1 MSFTQT
7 TLLNKA
13 GYFAFLSRE
22 NLAERNDPEDIVSLV
37 NASQYIARNL
47 LGTTPIMVTSGSEIM
62 VDANNP
68 PQSLLYC
75 CKALPSDVMIT
86 TNNLRSAFVILN
98 DSELYDIDI
107 GIDTQSAYALAP
119 GQMILI
125 VTSPYK
131 TSITPNYSI
140 FEVVIPY
147 GWTAEDMSLKVGKG
161 DEVRISTGDTMVQ
174 SAITEVN
181 LPGYEQFS
189 FITDGSFF
197 VNGKHSAIDSAYTVT
212 DLSLGLVPASLR
224 YLLIVPVLP
233 YNEFVDRDGVYAGV
247 PIYQID
253 LLNGVTIS
261 QEWNAN
267 QPNKSTLSFKKDA
280 GFNEE
285 IAVPICVE

>member
-1 MSFTQT
+1 MSFNQT

-13 GYFAFLSRE
+13 GYFAFLSKD
-22 NLAERNDPEDIVSLV
+22 NLIETSDPQDIVSLV

-75 CKALPSDVMIT
+75 CKARPSNVMIT

-107 GIDTQSAYALAP
+107 DIDTQSAYTLLP

-131 TSITPNYSI
+131 TSFTPNYII
-140 FEVVIPY
+140 FEGVIPY

-161 DEVRISTGDTMVQ
+161 DEVKISTGDTMVQ

-189 FITDGSFF
+189 FFT
-197 VNGKHSAIDSAYTVT
+197 NGKPSAIDNTYISHCPTI
-212 DLSLGLVPASLR
+212 GLIPSSLR

-233 YNEFVDRDGVYAGV
+233 YNEFVDIDGVYAGV

-285 IAVPICVE
+285 IAVPIYVE

>member
-1 MSFTQT
+1 MSFNQT

-22 NLAERNDPEDIVSLV
+22 NLAEDYDPEDIVSLV

-75 CKALPSDVMIT
+75 CKALPSEVNIL

-98 DSELYDIDI
+98 DSELYNIDID
-107 GIDTQSAYALAP
+107 IDTQSAYTLAP

-131 TSITPNYSI
+131 TSVTPNYLI
-140 FEVVIPY
+140 FEGVIPY

-189 FITDGSFF
+189 FFI
-197 VNGKHSAIDSAYTVT
+197 NGKPSAIDSAYTET
-212 DLSLGLVPASLR
+212 DIGLGLIPASLR

>member
-1 MSFTQT
+1 MSFNQT

-13 GYFAFLSRE
+13 GYFAFLSSE
-22 NLAERNDPEDIVSLV
+22 NLAEAQDPQDIVSLV

-47 LGTTPIMVTSGSEIM
+47 LGTTPIMVTSGSDIM
-62 VDANNP
+62 VEANNP

-75 CKALPSDVMIT
+75 CKALPSDVMIL

-98 DSELYDIDI
+98 DSEYNIDI
-107 GIDTQSAYALAP
+107 GIDTQSAYTLYP

-125 VTSPYK
+125 VTSPFK
-131 TSITPNYSI
+131 TSVTPNYLI
-140 FEVVIPY
+140 FEGVIPY

-189 FITDGSFF
+189 FFI
-197 VNGKHSAIDSAYTVT
+197 NGKPSAIDSAYTVT
-212 DLSLGLVPASLR
+212 DIDLGLIPASLR

-233 YNEFVDRDGVYAGV
+233 YNEFVDDDGIYAGV

>member
-1 MSFTQT
+1 MSFNQT
-7 TLLNKA
+7 TILNKA
-13 GYFAFLSRE
+13 GYFAFLSRD
-22 NLAERNDPEDIVSLV
+22 NLAEDYDSFTIVSLI
-37 NASQYIARNL
+37 NAAQYIARNL
-47 LGTTPIMVTSGSEIM
+47 LGTTPIMVTSGSDIK

-75 CKALPSDVMIT
+75 CKARPSDVKIT

-98 DSELYDIDI
+98 DSELYNIDI
-107 GIDTQSAYALAP
+107 GIDTQTAYTLAP

-131 TSITPNYSI
+131 TTDDSNYFI
-140 FEVVIPY
+140 FEDVIPY
-147 GWTAEDMSLKVGKG
+147 GWTAEDMSLKVNKG
-161 DEVRISTGDTMVQ
+161 DEVKISTGDTMVQ

-189 FITDGSFF
+189 FFS
-197 VNGKHSAIDSAYTVT
+197 VNGKFFPSAIDSAYTDT
-212 DLSLGLVPASLR
+212 DMGLGLIPASLR

-285 IAVPICVE
+285 IAVPICLE

>member
-13 GYFAFLSRE
+13 GYFAFLSRDDLIE
-22 NLAERNDPEDIVSLV
+22 NNDPEVIVSLV

-75 CKALPSDVMIT
+75 CKALPSDVMII

-107 GIDTQSAYALAP
+107 GIDMQLAYTLAP

-131 TSITPNYSI
+131 TSFTPNYII
-140 FEVVIPY
+140 FEGVIPY
-147 GWTAEDMSLKVGKG
+147 GWTAEDMSLKVNKG
-161 DEVRISTGDTMVQ
+161 DEVKISTGDTMVQ

-189 FITDGSFF
+189 FFSI
-197 VNGKHSAIDSAYTVT
+197 NGKFFPSAIDSAYTVT
-212 DLSLGLVPASLR
+212 DPDLGLIPASLR

-253 LLNGVTIS
+253 LFNGVTIS

-285 IAVPICVE
+285 IAVPIYVE

>member
-1 MSFTQT
+1 MSFNQT

-13 GYFAFLSRE
+13 GYFAFLSKD
-22 NLAERNDPEDIVSLV
+22 NLIETSEIVSLV

-75 CKALPSDVMIT
+75 CKARPSNVMIT

-98 DSELYDIDI
+98 DSELYNIDIDI
-107 GIDTQSAYALAP
+107 DTQTAYTLLP
-119 GQMILI
+119 GHMILI

-131 TSITPNYSI
+131 TSVTPNYLI
-140 FEVVIPY
+140 FDVVIPY

-189 FITDGSFF
+189 FFT
-197 VNGKHSAIDSAYTVT
+197 NGKPSAIDSAYTVT
-212 DLSLGLVPASLR
+212 DMGLGLIPASLR

-285 IAVPICVE
+285 IAVPIYVE

>member
-13 GYFAFLSRE
+13 GYFAFLSKD
-22 NLAERNDPEDIVSLV
+22 NLLETCDPQDIVSLV

-47 LGTTPIMVTSGSEIM
+47 LGTTPIMVASGSEIM

-107 GIDTQSAYALAP
+107 DIDTQSAYTLLP

-131 TSITPNYSI
+131 TSGTANYLI
-140 FEVVIPY
+140 FEGVIPY

-189 FITDGSFF
+189 FFT
-197 VNGKHSAIDSAYTVT
+197 NGKPSAIDSAYTVT
-212 DLSLGLVPASLR
+212 DIDLGLIPASLR

-285 IAVPICVE
+285 IAVPIYVE

>member
-13 GYFAFLSRE
+13 GYFAFLSIC
-22 NLAERNDPEDIVSLV
+22 NLIETYYPEDIVSLV

-47 LGTTPIMVTSGSEIM
+47 LGTTPIMVTSGSDIM

-98 DSELYDIDI
+98 DSELYIDI
-107 GIDTQSAYALAP
+107 GIDTQSAYTLLP
-119 GQMILI
+119 GHMILI

-131 TSITPNYSI
+131 TSVTPNYLI
-140 FEVVIPY
+140 FEGVIPY

-161 DEVRISTGDTMVQ
+161 DEVKISTGDTMVQ

-189 FITDGSFF
+189 FFT
-197 VNGKHSAIDSAYTVT
+197 NGKPSAIDNTYISHCPTI
-212 DLSLGLVPASLR
+212 GLIPSSLR

-285 IAVPICVE
+285 IAVPIYVE

>member
-22 NLAERNDPEDIVSLV
+22 NLAEDYNPEDIVPLV
-37 NASQYIARNL
+37 NAAQYIARNL

-75 CKALPSDVMIT
+75 CKALPSDVMIS

-98 DSELYDIDI
+98 DSELYNIDI
-107 GIDTQSAYALAP
+107 GIDTQTAYILAP
-119 GQMILI
+119 GHMILI

-131 TSITPNYSI
+131 TSVTPNY
-140 FEVVIPY
+140 FMWEGVIPY

-189 FITDGSFF
+189 FFT
-197 VNGKHSAIDSAYTVT
+197 NGKPSAIDNTYISHCPTI
-212 DLSLGLVPASLR
+212 GLIPSSLR
-224 YLLIVPVLP
+224 YLLIVPVLS

>member
-13 GYFAFLSRE
+13 GYFAFLSKDNPIE
-22 NLAERNDPEDIVSLV
+22 AYDPGVIVSLV
-37 NASQYIARNL
+37 NAAQYIARNL
-47 LGTTPIMVTSGSEIM
+47 LGTTPIMVTSGSDIM

-75 CKALPSDVMIT
+75 CKALPSDVMIS

-98 DSELYDIDI
+98 DSKLYNIDI
-107 GIDTQSAYALAP
+107 GIDTQTAYTLAP

-131 TSITPNYSI
+131 TSVNPNYFI
-140 FEVVIPY
+140 FEGVIPY

-189 FITDGSFF
+189 FFI
-197 VNGKHSAIDSAYTVT
+197 NGKPSAIDSAYTVT
-212 DLSLGLVPASLR
+212 DINLGLIPASLR

-233 YNEFVDRDGVYAGV
+233 YNEFVDIDGVYAGV

>member
-13 GYFAFLSRE
+13 GYFAFLSRDDLIE
-22 NLAERNDPEDIVSLV
+22 NNDPEVIVSLV

-75 CKALPSDVMIT
+75 CKARPSDVMII

-107 GIDTQSAYALAP
+107 GIDMQLAYTLAP

-131 TSITPNYSI
+131 TSFTPNYII
-140 FEVVIPY
+140 FECVIPY
-147 GWTAEDMSLKVGKG
+147 GWTAEDMSLKVNKG
-161 DEVRISTGDTMVQ
+161 DEVKISTGDTMVQ

-189 FITDGSFF
+189 FFSI
-197 VNGKHSAIDSAYTVT
+197 NGKFFPSAIDSAYTVT
-212 DLSLGLVPASLR
+212 DPDLGLIPASLR

-285 IAVPICVE
+285 IAVPIYVE

>member
-13 GYFAFLSRE
+13 GYFAFLSRY
-22 NLAERNDPEDIVSLV
+22 NLIETYDPEDIVSLV

-47 LGTTPIMVTSGSEIM
+47 LGTTPIMVTSGSDIM
-62 VDANNP
+62 VNANNP
-68 PQSLLYC
+68 PKSLLYY
-75 CKALPSDVMIT
+75 CKAIPDNVMIS

-98 DSELYDIDI
+98 DSELYNIDI
-107 GIDTQSAYALAP
+107 VIDTQLAYILDP

-131 TSITPNYSI
+131 TSGTANYLI
-140 FEVVIPY
+140 FEGVIPY

-189 FITDGSFF
+189 FFI
-197 VNGKHSAIDSAYTVT
+197 NGKPSAIDNTYISHCPTI
-212 DLSLGLVPASLR
+212 GLIPSSLR

-233 YNEFVDRDGVYAGV
+233 YNEFVDIDGVYAGV

>member
-22 NLAERNDPEDIVSLV
+22 NLAIETYNPEDIVSLV
-37 NASQYIARNL
+37 NAAQYIARNL
-47 LGTTPIMVTSGSEIM
+47 LGTTPIMVTSGSDIM

-75 CKALPSDVMIT
+75 CKALPSGVMIS

-107 GIDTQSAYALAP
+107 DTQSAYTLLP
-119 GQMILI
+119 GHMILI

-131 TSITPNYSI
+131 TSVTPNYLI
-140 FEVVIPY
+140 FDLVIPY

-189 FITDGSFF
+189 FFT
-197 VNGKHSAIDSAYTVT
+197 NGKPSAIDSAYTVT
-212 DLSLGLVPASLR
+212 DINLGLIPASLR

>member
-22 NLAERNDPEDIVSLV
+22 NLAEDYDPENIVSLI

-47 LGTTPIMVTSGSEIM
+47 LGTTPIMVTSGSNIM
-62 VDANNP
+62 VNANNP

-75 CKALPSDVMIT
+75 IMDIPSK
-86 TNNLRSAFVILN
+86 F
-98 DSELYDIDI
+98 E
-107 GIDTQSAYALAP
+107 IDTSGNFRQAFAVINNTEANQTIIIDGNSENIAP
-119 GQMILI
+119 ESMSFIILH
-125 VTSPYK
+125 PYL
-131 TSITPNYSI
+131 SSQTPNY
-140 FEVVIPY
+140 FMWECVIPY

-189 FITDGSFF
+189 FFI
-197 VNGKHSAIDSAYTVT
+197 NGKPSAIDNTYISHCPTI
-212 DLSLGLVPASLR
+212 GLIPSSLR

>member
-22 NLAERNDPEDIVSLV
+22 NLAEDYDPQDIVSLV
-37 NASQYIARNL
+37 NAAQYIARNL

-75 CKALPSDVMIT
+75 CKALPSDVMIS

-98 DSELYDIDI
+98 DSELYNIDI
-107 GIDTQSAYALAP
+107 GIDTQTAYTLAP

-131 TSITPNYSI
+131 TSVTPNYLI
-140 FEVVIPY
+140 FEGVIPY

-189 FITDGSFF
+189 FFT
-197 VNGKHSAIDSAYTVT
+197 NGKPSAIDSAYTVT
-212 DLSLGLVPASLR
+212 DIGLGLIPASLR

>member
-1 MSFTQT
+1 MSFNQT

-13 GYFAFLSRE
+13 GYFAFLSSE
-22 NLAERNDPEDIVSLV
+22 NLAEAQDPQDIVSLV

-75 CKALPSDVMIT
+75 CKALPSEVNIL

-98 DSELYDIDI
+98 DSELHTIDI
-107 GIDTQSAYALAP
+107 VIDTQSAYTLYP

-131 TSITPNYSI
+131 TSFTPNYII
-140 FEVVIPY
+140 FECVIPY

-189 FITDGSFF
+189 FFT
-197 VNGKHSAIDSAYTVT
+197 NGKPSAIDSAYTVT
-212 DLSLGLVPASLR
+212 DIELGLIPASLR

-285 IAVPICVE
+285 IAVPIYVE

>member
-22 NLAERNDPEDIVSLV
+22 NLAEDYDPENIVTLI

-47 LGTTPIMVTSGSEIM
+47 LGTTPITVTSGSDIM
-62 VDANNP
+62 VEANNP

-75 CKALPSDVMIT
+75 CKALPSDVMIS

-98 DSELYDIDI
+98 DSELYNIDI
-107 GIDTQSAYALAP
+107 FIDTELVYTLVP

-131 TSITPNYSI
+131 TSFTPNYII
-140 FEVVIPY
+140 FECVIPY

-189 FITDGSFF
+189 FFI
-197 VNGKHSAIDSAYTVT
+197 NGKPSAIDSAYTVT
-212 DLSLGLVPASLR
+212 DINLGLIPASLR

-233 YNEFVDRDGVYAGV
+233 YNEFVDDDGVYAGV

>member
-13 GYFAFLSRE
+13 GYFAFLSKDNPIE
-22 NLAERNDPEDIVSLV
+22 TYYPDEIVSLV

-75 CKALPSDVMIT
+75 CKALPSNVMIT

-107 GIDTQSAYALAP
+107 DIDTQSAYTLLP

-131 TSITPNYSI
+131 TSGTANYLI
-140 FEVVIPY
+140 FEGVIPY
-147 GWTAEDMSLKVGKG
+147 GWTAEDMSLKVNKG
-161 DEVRISTGDTMVQ
+161 DEVKISTGDTMVQ

-189 FITDGSFF
+189 FFT
-197 VNGKHSAIDSAYTVT
+197 NGKPSAIDSAYTVT
-212 DLSLGLVPASLR
+212 DIDLGLIPASLR

-285 IAVPICVE
+285 IAVPIYVE

>member
-1 MSFTQT
+1 MSFTRT

-22 NLAERNDPEDIVSLV
+22 NLAEYNDPETIVSLV

-62 VDANNP
+62 VDENKP

-75 CKALPSDVMIT
+75 CKAHPSNVMIS

-98 DSELYDIDI
+98 DSKDDNIDI
-107 GIDTQSAYALAP
+107 GIDTQSAYTLLP

-131 TSITPNYSI
+131 HQVTTNY
-140 FEVVIPY
+140 FMWEGVIPY

-189 FITDGSFF
+189 FFT
-197 VNGKHSAIDSAYTVT
+197 NGKPSAIDNTYISHCPTI
-212 DLSLGLVPASLR
+212 GLIPSSLR

-233 YNEFVDRDGVYAGV
+233 YNEFVDDDGIYAGV

>member
-1 MSFTQT
+1 MSFTRT

-22 NLAERNDPEDIVSLV
+22 NLAEYNDPETIVSLV
-37 NASQYIARNL
+37 NAAQYIARNL
-47 LGTTPIMVTSGSEIM
+47 LGTTPITVTSGSDIM

-75 CKALPSDVMIT
+75 CKALPSEVKIS

-98 DSELYDIDI
+98 DSVADDIDI
-107 GIDTQSAYALAP
+107 VIDTELAYTLLP

-131 TSITPNYSI
+131 TSVTPNYLI
-140 FEVVIPY
+140 FEGVIPY

-189 FITDGSFF
+189 FFT
-197 VNGKHSAIDSAYTVT
+197 NGKPSAIDNTYISHCPTI
-212 DLSLGLVPASLR
+212 GLIPSSLR

-233 YNEFVDRDGVYAGV
+233 YNEFVDDDGVYAGV

>member
-7 TLLNKA
+7 TRLNKA
-13 GYFAFLSRE
+13 GYFAFLSKD
-22 NLAERNDPEDIVSLV
+22 NLKETQDPEDIVSLV

-98 DSELYDIDI
+98 DSELYNIDI
-107 GIDTQSAYALAP
+107 GIDTQSAYTLFP

-131 TSITPNYSI
+131 TSVTPNYFI
-140 FEVVIPY
+140 FECVIPY
-147 GWTAEDMSLKVGKG
+147 GWTAEDMSLKVNKG

-189 FITDGSFF
+189 FITNGSFF
-197 VNGKHSAIDSAYTVT
+197 ANGKPSAIDSAYTVT
-212 DLSLGLVPASLR
+212 DIDLGLIPASLR

-233 YNEFVDRDGVYAGV
+233 YNEFVDIDGVYAGV

-280 GFNEE
+280 GFDEE
-285 IAVPICVE
+285 IAVPIYVE

>member
-1 MSFTQT
+1 MSFNQT

-13 GYFAFLSRE
+13 GYFAFLSKD
-22 NLAERNDPEDIVSLV
+22 NLIETYYPDEIVSLV

-47 LGTTPIMVTSGSEIM
+47 LGTTPIMVTSGSDIM
-62 VDANNP
+62 VDANHP

-75 CKALPSDVMIT
+75 CKALPSDVTIL

-98 DSELYDIDI
+98 DSEQYNIDIDI
-107 GIDTQSAYALAP
+107 DTQTAYTLLP
-119 GQMILI
+119 GHMILI

-131 TSITPNYSI
+131 TSGTPNYLI
-140 FEVVIPY
+140 FIDVIPY

-189 FITDGSFF
+189 FFT
-197 VNGKHSAIDSAYTVT
+197 NGKPSAIDNTYISHCPTI
-212 DLSLGLVPASLR
+212 GLIPSSLR

-285 IAVPICVE
+285 IAVPIYVE

>member
-13 GYFAFLSRE
+13 GYFAFLSRDNPIE
-22 NLAERNDPEDIVSLV
+22 TNNPEDIVPLV

-47 LGTTPIMVTSGSEIM
+47 LGTTPIMVTSGSDIM

-75 CKALPSDVMIT
+75 CKALPSNVMIL

-98 DSELYDIDI
+98 DSELHTINID
-107 GIDTQSAYALAP
+107 IDTQSAYTLYP

-131 TSITPNYSI
+131 TSVTPNYLI
-140 FEVVIPY
+140 FEGVIPY

-189 FITDGSFF
+189 FFI
-197 VNGKHSAIDSAYTVT
+197 NGKPSAIDNTYISHCPTI
-212 DLSLGLVPASLR
+212 GLIPSSLR

-233 YNEFVDRDGVYAGV
+233 YNEFVDDDGIYAGV

>member
-22 NLAERNDPEDIVSLV
+22 NLAEDYNPEDIVPLV
-37 NASQYIARNL
+37 NAAQYIARNL

-75 CKALPSDVMIT
+75 CKALPSDVMIS

-98 DSELYDIDI
+98 DSELYNIDI
-107 GIDTQSAYALAP
+107 GIDTQTAYTLAP
-119 GQMILI
+119 GHMILI

-131 TSITPNYSI
+131 TSVTPNY
-140 FEVVIPY
+140 FMWEGVIPY

-189 FITDGSFF
+189 FFT
-197 VNGKHSAIDSAYTVT
+197 NGKPSAIDNTYISHCPTI
-212 DLSLGLVPASLR
+212 GLIPSSLR

>member
-22 NLAERNDPEDIVSLV
+22 NLAEDYGPEYIVSLV

-107 GIDTQSAYALAP
+107 VIDTQSAYTLAP

-131 TSITPNYSI
+131 TSVTPNYLI
-140 FEVVIPY
+140 FECVIPY

-189 FITDGSFF
+189 FFT
-197 VNGKHSAIDSAYTVT
+197 NGKPSAIDSAYTVT
-212 DLSLGLVPASLR
+212 DIDLGLIPASLR

>member
-13 GYFAFLSRE
+13 GYFAFLSRDNPIE
-22 NLAERNDPEDIVSLV
+22 TNNPEDIIPLV

-47 LGTTPIMVTSGSEIM
+47 LGTTPIMVTSGSDIM

-75 CKALPSDVMIT
+75 CKALPSNVMIL

-98 DSELYDIDI
+98 DSELHTINID
-107 GIDTQSAYALAP
+107 IDTQSAYTLYP

-131 TSITPNYSI
+131 TSVTPNYLI
-140 FEVVIPY
+140 FEGVIPY

-189 FITDGSFF
+189 FFI
-197 VNGKHSAIDSAYTVT
+197 NGKPSAIDNTYISHCPTI
-212 DLSLGLVPASLR
+212 GLIPSSLR

-233 YNEFVDRDGVYAGV
+233 YNEFVDDDGIYAGV

-285 IAVPICVE
+285 IAVPIYVE

>member
-1 MSFTQT
+1 MSFNQT

-22 NLAERNDPEDIVSLV
+22 NLAEDYDPETIVSLI
-37 NASQYIARNL
+37 NAAQYIARNL
-47 LGTTPIMVTSGSEIM
+47 LGTTPIMVTSGSDIM
-62 VDANNP
+62 VEANNP

-75 CKALPSDVMIT
+75 CKALPSDVMIS

-98 DSELYDIDI
+98 DSELYNIDI
-107 GIDTQSAYALAP
+107 VIDTQSAYTLLP

-131 TSITPNYSI
+131 TSFTPNYII
-140 FEVVIPY
+140 FECVIPY

-189 FITDGSFF
+189 FFI
-197 VNGKHSAIDSAYTVT
+197 NGKPSAIDSAYTVT
-212 DLSLGLVPASLR
+212 DIGLGLIPASLR

>member
-1 MSFTQT
+1 MSFTKT
-7 TLLNKA
+7 TRLNKA
-13 GYFAFLSRE
+13 GYFAFLSKDNPIE
-22 NLAERNDPEDIVSLV
+22 TQDPEEIVSLV

-47 LGTTPIMVTSGSEIM
+47 LGTTPIMVTSGSDIM

-75 CKALPSDVMIT
+75 CKALPSDVMIL

-98 DSELYDIDI
+98 DSELYNIDID
-107 GIDTQSAYALAP
+107 IDTQSAYTLLP

-131 TSITPNYSI
+131 TSVTPNYLI
-140 FEVVIPY
+140 FEGVIPY
-147 GWTAEDMSLKVGKG
+147 GWTAEDMSLKVNKG
-161 DEVRISTGDTMVQ
+161 DEVKISTGDTMVQ

-189 FITDGSFF
+189 FFTIG
-197 VNGKHSAIDSAYTVT
+197 VPGYSAIDSAYTVT
-212 DLSLGLVPASLR
+212 DIDLGLVPASLR

>member
-1 MSFTQT
+1 MSFNQT

-13 GYFAFLSRE
+13 GYFAFLSSE
-22 NLAERNDPEDIVSLV
+22 NLAEAQDPQDIVSLV

-47 LGTTPIMVTSGSEIM
+47 LGTTPIMVTSGSDIM
-62 VDANNP
+62 VEANNP

-75 CKALPSDVMIT
+75 CKALPSDVMIS

-98 DSELYDIDI
+98 DSELYNIDI
-107 GIDTQSAYALAP
+107 VIDTQSAYTLLP

-131 TSITPNYSI
+131 TSFTPNYII
-140 FEVVIPY
+140 FECVIPY

-189 FITDGSFF
+189 FFI
-197 VNGKHSAIDSAYTVT
+197 NGKPSAIDSAYTVT
-212 DLSLGLVPASLR
+212 DTGLGLVPASLR

-233 YNEFVDRDGVYAGV
+233 YNEFVDDDGIYAGV

-285 IAVPICVE
+285 IAVPIYVE

>member
-22 NLAERNDPEDIVSLV
+22 NLAEDCDPEDIVPLV
-37 NASQYIARNL
+37 NAAQYIARNL

-75 CKALPSDVMIT
+75 CKALPSDVMIS

-98 DSELYDIDI
+98 DSELYNIDI
-107 GIDTQSAYALAP
+107 GIDTQTAYTLAP
-119 GQMILI
+119 GHMILI

-131 TSITPNYSI
+131 TSVTPNY
-140 FEVVIPY
+140 FMWEGVIPY

-189 FITDGSFF
+189 FFT
-197 VNGKHSAIDSAYTVT
+197 NGKPSAIDNTYISHCPTI
-212 DLSLGLVPASLR
+212 GLIPSSLR

>member
-13 GYFAFLSRE
+13 GYFAFLSKD
-22 NLAERNDPEDIVSLV
+22 NLAEDYAPEAIVSLV

-75 CKALPSDVMIT
+75 CKARPSDVMIT

-98 DSELYDIDI
+98 DSELYNIDID
-107 GIDTQSAYALAP
+107 IDTQSAYTLAP

-131 TSITPNYSI
+131 TSVTPNYLI
-140 FEVVIPY
+140 FDVVIPY

-189 FITDGSFF
+189 FFI
-197 VNGKHSAIDSAYTVT
+197 NGKPSAIDNTYISHCPTI
-212 DLSLGLVPASLR
+212 GLIPSSLR

-285 IAVPICVE
+285 IAVPIYVE

>member
-1 MSFTQT
+1 MSFNQT

-13 GYFAFLSRE
+13 GYFAFLSKDNPIETYDTE
-22 NLAERNDPEDIVSLV
+22 NIVSLV

-47 LGTTPIMVTSGSEIM
+47 LGTTPIMVTSGSDIM

-75 CKALPSDVMIT
+75 CKALPSDVMIS

-98 DSELYDIDI
+98 DSELYNIDI
-107 GIDTQSAYALAP
+107 VIDTQSAYTLYP

-125 VTSPYK
+125 VTSPFK
-131 TSITPNYSI
+131 TSVTPNYLI
-140 FEVVIPY
+140 FEGVIPY

-189 FITDGSFF
+189 FFI
-197 VNGKHSAIDSAYTVT
+197 NGKPSAIDSAYTVT
-212 DLSLGLVPASLR
+212 DIGLGLIPASLR

-233 YNEFVDRDGVYAGV
+233 YNEFVDKDGVYAGV

-285 IAVPICVE
+285 IAVPICVEI

>member
-1 MSFTQT
+1 MSFNRT

-13 GYFAFLSRE
+13 GYFAFLSIY
-22 NLAERNDPEDIVSLV
+22 NLAEEPTETIVSLI
-37 NASQYIARNL
+37 NAAQYIARNL
-47 LGTTPIMVTSGSEIM
+47 LGTTPIMVTSESDIM

-75 CKALPSDVMIT
+75 CKALPSDVMIS

-98 DSELYDIDI
+98 DSELHNINI
-107 GIDTQSAYALAP
+107 VIDTQTAHTLFP
-119 GQMILI
+119 GHMILI

-131 TSITPNYSI
+131 TSVNPNYRI
-140 FEVVIPY
+140 FEGVIPY

-189 FITDGSFF
+189 FFT
-197 VNGKHSAIDSAYTVT
+197 NGKPSAIDNTYISHCPTI
-212 DLSLGLVPASLR
+212 GLIPSSLR

-233 YNEFVDRDGVYAGV
+233 YNEFVDIDGVYAGV

-285 IAVPICVE
+285 IAVPIYVE

>member
-1 MSFTQT
+1 MSFNQT

-13 GYFAFLSRE
+13 GYFAFLSRD
-22 NLAERNDPEDIVSLV
+22 NLAEDYDPENIVSLV

-47 LGTTPIMVTSGSEIM
+47 LGTTPIMVTSGSDIK
-62 VDANNP
+62 VDAGNP

-98 DSELYDIDI
+98 DSELYTIYI
-107 GIDTQSAYALAP
+107 EIDTQLAYTLAP
-119 GQMILI
+119 GHMILI

-131 TSITPNYSI
+131 TSVTPNYRI
-140 FEVVIPY
+140 FEGAIPY
-147 GWTAEDMSLKVGKG
+147 GWTAEDMSLKVNKG

-189 FITDGSFF
+189 FFT
-197 VNGKHSAIDSAYTVT
+197 NGKPSAIDNTYISHCPTI
-212 DLSLGLVPASLR
+212 GLIPSSLR

-233 YNEFVDRDGVYAGV
+233 YNEFVDYDGIYAGV

>member
-13 GYFAFLSRE
+13 GYFAFLSKDNPIE
-22 NLAERNDPEDIVSLV
+22 TYDPEDIVSLV

-47 LGTTPIMVTSGSEIM
+47 LGTTPIMVTSGSDIM

-75 CKALPSDVMIT
+75 CKALPSDVRIL

-98 DSELYDIDI
+98 DSELYNIDID
-107 GIDTQSAYALAP
+107 IDTQSAYTLLP

-131 TSITPNYSI
+131 TSGTPNYLI
-140 FEVVIPY
+140 FEGVIPY

-189 FITDGSFF
+189 FFT
-197 VNGKHSAIDSAYTVT
+197 NGKPSAIDSAYTVT
-212 DLSLGLVPASLR
+212 DMGLGLIPASLR

-233 YNEFVDRDGVYAGV
+233 YNEFVDKDGVYAGV

-285 IAVPICVE
+285 IAVPIYVE

>member
-13 GYFAFLSRE
+13 GYFAFLSRD
-22 NLAERNDPEDIVSLV
+22 NLIETNDPQDIVSLV

-107 GIDTQSAYALAP
+107 GIDTQLAYTLAP
-119 GQMILI
+119 GHMILI

-131 TSITPNYSI
+131 TSFTPNNYII
-140 FEVVIPY
+140 FDGVIPY
-147 GWTAEDMSLKVGKG
+147 GWTAEDMSLKVNKG
-161 DEVRISTGDTMVQ
+161 DEVKISTGDTMVQ

-189 FITDGSFF
+189 FFT
-197 VNGKHSAIDSAYTVT
+197 NGKPSAIDSAYTVT
-212 DLSLGLVPASLR
+212 DIDLGLIPASLR

-285 IAVPICVE
+285 IAVPIYVE

>member
-22 NLAERNDPEDIVSLV
+22 NLAEDYNPEDIVPLV
-37 NASQYIARNL
+37 NAAQYIARNL

-75 CKALPSDVMIT
+75 CKALPSDVRIS

-98 DSELYDIDI
+98 DSELYNIDI
-107 GIDTQSAYALAP
+107 GIDTQTAYTLAP
-119 GQMILI
+119 GHMILI

-131 TSITPNYSI
+131 TSVTPNY
-140 FEVVIPY
+140 FMWEGVIPY

-189 FITDGSFF
+189 FFT
-197 VNGKHSAIDSAYTVT
+197 NGKPSAIDNTYISHCPTI
-212 DLSLGLVPASLR
+212 GLIPSSLR

>member
-22 NLAERNDPEDIVSLV
+22 NLAEAQDPEDIVSLV

-47 LGTTPIMVTSGSEIM
+47 LGTTPIMVTSGSDIM
-62 VDANNP
+62 VEANNP

-75 CKALPSDVMIT
+75 CKALPSDVMIS

-98 DSELYDIDI
+98 DSELYNIDI
-107 GIDTQSAYALAP
+107 FIDTELVYTLVP

-131 TSITPNYSI
+131 TSFTPNYII
-140 FEVVIPY
+140 FECVIPY

-189 FITDGSFF
+189 FFT
-197 VNGKHSAIDSAYTVT
+197 NGKPSAIDSAYTVT
-212 DLSLGLVPASLR
+212 DTGLGLIPASLR

>member
-1 MSFTQT
+1 MSFNQT

-13 GYFAFLSRE
+13 GYFAFLSRD
-22 NLAERNDPEDIVSLV
+22 NLAEEPTEDIVSLV

-47 LGTTPIMVTSGSEIM
+47 LGTTPIMVTSESDIR

-75 CKALPSDVMIT
+75 IMATPGKFA
-86 TNNLRSAFVILN
+86 
-98 DSELYDIDI
+98 
-107 GIDTQSAYALAP
+107 IDTSAKFRQAFAVINNTGGTQSIIIDGYKQDIAP
-119 GQMILI
+119 ESMSFILLH
-125 VTSPYK
+125 PYL
-131 TSITPNYSI
+131 TYQGSQDYIMWDG
-140 FEVVIPY
+140 VIPY
-147 GWTAEDMSLKVGKG
+147 GWTAEDMSLKVNKG

-189 FITDGSFF
+189 FFT
-197 VNGKHSAIDSAYTVT
+197 NGKPSAIDNTYISHCPTI
-212 DLSLGLVPASLR
+212 GLIPSSLR

-285 IAVPICVE
+285 IAVPICLE